1 MSTSTPTP
9 KRRQAVHQPFSWL
22 ADDAKGHPVAEF
34 VALTLDVSNGL
45 ESCLE
50 IVESNFLDQS
60 DLDPEGTELPT
71 VDAYDAGKLL
81 RLAIA
86 TVRQLRQH
94 AEQKVAWI
102 NKHGAGQLQAMK
114 DRVK

>member
-1 MSTSTPTP
+1 MSSS
-9 KRRQAVHQPFSWL
+9 KSNRKHALHQPFSWL
-22 ADDAKGHPVAEF
+22 ADNARRYPLAEF
-34 VALTLDVSNGL
+34 VALTLDVSHGI

-50 IVESNFLDQS
+50 IVESNFLDQI

-86 TVRQLRQH
+86 TVRLLRQH
-94 AEQKVAWI
+94 AEQKVGWI
-102 NKHGAGQLQAMK
+102 NKHGPGQLQAMK

>member
-1 MSTSTPTP
+1 MTDTKTP
-9 KRRQAVHQPFSWL
+9 KRRHAVHQPFSWL
-22 ADDAKGHPVAEF
+22 ADDARNYPLAEF
-34 VALTLDVSNGL
+34 VALVLDVSHGI

-50 IVESNFLDQS
+50 IVESNFLDQI